1 MIPLDISYITD
12 CNLHYITNNVYSIN
26 NTQQSDNIDDNIY
39 DDIPPLGDTDDE
51 IPPLGDTDDEIP
63 PLGDTD
69 DEIDEYNIYNL
80 LYSLD

>member
-1 MIPLDISYITD
+1 MSHNVYVMIPLDISYITD

-51 IPPLGDTDDEIP
+51 IPPLGDTDDEI
-63 PLGDTD
+63 
-69 DEIDEYNIYNL
+69 DEYNIYNL